1 MKCVFDYVS
10 LVHISEAQI
19 IKKKLISKFT
29 IRKTQWNLA
38 SFSLAIVLA
47 LFGSA
52 MVLASFGLAILFG
65 STNKKIEIKLWFQG
79 FCFDHQNFRWI
90 KGES

>member
-10 LVHISEAQI
+10 LVQISEAQI
-19 IKKKLISKFT
+19 IKKLISKFT

-38 SFSLAIVLA
+38 SFSSEIV
-47 LFGSA
+47 
-52 MVLASFGLAILFG
+52 FG
-65 STNKKIEIKLWFQG
+65 STNKKIEKKLSFQG
-79 FCFDHQNFRWI
+79 FCFDHQSFRWI